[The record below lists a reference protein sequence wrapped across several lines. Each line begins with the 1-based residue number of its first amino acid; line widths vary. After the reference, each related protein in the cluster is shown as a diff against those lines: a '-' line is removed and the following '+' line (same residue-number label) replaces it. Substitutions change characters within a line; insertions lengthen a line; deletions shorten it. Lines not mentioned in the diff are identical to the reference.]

1 MSKKLLYLVVSINL
15 LIASS
20 FFISNIGAGYSKLSS
35 DLHNII
41 PMCIKFDQPNLYKG
55 DLYLNE
61 LDNFKYYTPFF
72 IQTLRFFSK
81 LTNGD
86 YFLSLNIVSF
96 FTHMIYGL
104 SWFFLCYILF
114 KRKFWLALIFSILLR
129 GIIWLPGY
137 EIWGISD
144 LWSIMPR
151 TIYAALFPIPF
162 IFLFLRK
169 KYHLLI
175 SSFLIGFIFNFHP
188 ISGLGGMLLFV
199 LLIIGLHFFSIKK
212 YTFKESVFALLLM
225 ILGALPFVITYFG
238 KTESLVQYDL
248 ELYQKA
254 FNSRIPQYFS
264 DPVVFIKKWVS
275 FKSLFFCIPLVSYVC
290 YALFWKKDERKK
302 ASILLL
308 LTISL
313 VLIPSISVYIE
324 NSINDLFSTNI
335 RMAFQ
340 IIRVQKLA
348 IIPGFFALGFLSL
361 SLINNYPRVNKF
373 LPIITISYLIIVV
386 FSNQKLF
393 NYIPFVSDDI
403 TRNIYPSIS
412 EVFKPNNEKLN
423 DFDKMALYIND
434 NTSNDDVFY
443 GSYMIRSA
451 SQRSVVYDRKGASI
465 LIEGN
470 PKALISWYLDMKIL
484 NKLKGAKKIE
494 FLKEK
499 GVNYILS
506 STNNF
511 SSTLL
516 AHKIGN
522 QYLYKI
528 Q

>member
-15 LIASS
+15 FIAAS
-20 FFISNIGAGYSKLSS
+20 FFINNIGAGYSKLSS

-41 PMCIKFDQPNLYKG
+41 PMCIKFDQPELFKS
-55 DLYLNE
+55 DLYLNDV
-61 LDNFKYYTPFF
+61 DNFKYYTPFF

-86 YFLSLNIVSF
+86 YLLSLNIISF
-96 FTHMIYGL
+96 ITHVIYGL

-114 KRKFWLALIFSILLR
+114 KKKFWLALILSILLR

-162 IFLFLRK
+162 IFLFLNR

-175 SSFLIGFIFNFHP
+175 AGFLIGFIFNFHP

-199 LLIIGLHFFSIKK
+199 VLLLCLHFFSIKK
-212 YTFKESVFALLLM
+212 YTLQQFLFAFVLM
-225 ILGALPFVITYFG
+225 ILGALPFVLTYFG

-248 ELYQKA
+248 ILYQEA
-254 FNSRIPQYFS
+254 FNSRIPQYFN
-264 DPVVFIKKWVS
+264 DPIAFIKKWFS
-275 FKSLFFCIPLVSYVC
+275 FKTLFFCIPLVSYLC
-290 YALFWKKDERKK
+290 YALFWNKEERKK
-302 ASILLL
+302 ATILLL

-313 VLIPSISVYIE
+313 IIIPSISVYVE
-324 NSINDLFSTNI
+324 NSINEMFSANI

-348 IIPGFFALGFLSL
+348 IIPSYFAIGFLSL
-361 SLINNYPRVNKF
+361 NLLNSYPKLNKSLPVLTAFYLVIVMFSSHNVFNK
-373 LPIITISYLIIVV
+373 
-386 FSNQKLF
+386 
-393 NYIPFVSDDI
+393 IPFVSDDI
-403 TRNIYPSIS
+403 TRNIYPNIS
-412 EVFKPNNEKLN
+412 DIFKSSNEKLN
-423 DFDKMALYIND
+423 DFDTMALFIND
-434 NTSNDDVFY
+434 NTPKDAVFY

-451 SQRSVVYDRKGASI
+451 SKRSVVYDKKGASI

-470 PKALISWYLDMKIL
+470 PKALINWRQDMKIL
-484 NKLKGAKKIE
+484 KRLKVDDKVN
-494 FLKEK
+494 FLKDK

-506 STNNF
+506 SKNNF
-511 SSTLL
+511 DEDLL
-516 AHKIGN
+516 IKKIGK
-522 QYLYKI
+522 QHLYKL